1 MADVNL
7 SWSGVDVTVTDEY
20 LDETRVSVRMEQ
32 SRAFRDWR
40 VPRAL
45 ELAQRNLDAIE
56 GNDASEETQ
65 AMLAMAVA
73 CVGAEILGQGRHG
86 SHQRPGLPW
95 RASGLQIFETNQ
107 AAMHVNGQ

>member
-45 ELAQRNLDAIE
+45 ELAQRNQDAIE

-65 AMLAMAVA
+65 AMLAMYIGELYIWQEDGELVEPE
-73 CVGAEILGQGRHG
+73 VK
-86 SHQRPGLPW
+86 S
-95 RASGLQIFETNQ
+95 N
-107 AAMHVNGQ
+107 